1 MENKSAVFEKNYE
14 YYLEQ
19 FQTISLLEIADHLG
33 VKFVENEM
41 MVPFLGKNYKISRN
55 GIFDQSGKRPLYAIC
70 VVLFKFILTSPKT
83 IYFESPW
90 TSYKDFKDAGPLINF
105 FSNDVEN
112 AIVTHFSGKTQNLKK
127 ACKSLGGKNADMDI
141 SYDVSMHL
149 RALPKIPVLLLFND
163 ADDEFPAQCSV
174 LFQKSI
180 ENYLDM
186 ESVAIMGHIFSNML
200 IATDQGE
207 FYG

>member
-14 YYLEQ
+14 FYLEQ
-19 FQTISLLEIADHLG
+19 IQNIPLREIADHLS
-33 VKFVENEM
+33 VEFVENEM
-41 MVPFLGKNYKISRN
+41 MVPFLGNKYKISQN
-55 GIFDQSGKRPLYAIC
+55 GISDQSGKRPLYAVC
-70 VVLFKFILTSPKT
+70 VVLFKYILTNPKT

-90 TSYKDFKDAGPLINF
+90 TSYKDFKDGGPLVGF
-105 FSNDVEN
+105 FANDVEKS
-112 AIVTHFSGKTQNLKK
+112 IVTHFSGKTQNLKK
-127 ACKSLGGKNADMDI
+127 ACEILGGKNADMDI
-141 SYDVSMHL
+141 SYDLSMEL
-149 RALPKIPVLLLFND
+149 TALPKIPMLLLFND

-207 FYG
+207 LYG